1 MQTFKMDTDINDFLN
16 ETIQEA
22 AADLIEKHP
31 DLTYGAA
38 SGASRIDLALQVMF
52 PGGDPKKMQ
61 NIRALILGQLVK
73 DKVDWAENYRTT
85 LAKTYRP
92 AYDSALAAG
101 VEPAP
106 VIAANCKISL
116 KEARALARTFKKED
130 SNSAPDAGS
139 VENSAPDVEEFDE
152 GNVEN

>member
-1 MQTFKMDTDINDFLN
+1 MQTFEMDTDINDLLN
-16 ETIQEA
+16 ETVQEA
-22 AADLIEKHP
+22 AANLIEKHP
-31 DLTYGAA
+31 DLTHEAA
-38 SGASRIDLALQVMF
+38 SGASRLDLALQVMF
-52 PGGDPKKMQ
+52 PGGDPKKAQ

-73 DKVDWAENYRTT
+73 DKVDWAENYRAT

-116 KEARALARTFKKED
+116 KEARALARAFKKED
-130 SNSAPDAGS
+130 G
-139 VENSAPDVEEFDE
+139 NSAPDVTPVENSTSDVEESDE

>member
-1 MQTFKMDTDINDFLN
+1 
-16 ETIQEA
+16 
-22 AADLIEKHP
+22 
-31 DLTYGAA
+31 
-38 SGASRIDLALQVMF
+38 
-52 PGGDPKKMQ
+52 
-61 NIRALILGQLVK
+61 QLVK
-73 DKVDWAENYRTT
+73 DKVDWAENYRAT

-116 KEARALARTFKKED
+116 KEARALARAFKKED
-130 SNSAPDAGS
+130 SNPTSDTGS
-139 VENSAPDVEEFDE
+139 VENPTPDVEEPDE